1 MMIVMLMLIV
11 TTEAVVVKQGKLNES
26 EIFEVSR
33 TEDVM
38 VSYSV
43 PDGDA
48 AEVLW
53 TVGVEVMGMEN
64 LNSPVQFLIR
74 QADQVKS
81 FDLPHSYSD
90 RGRHTPLK
98 IGRRVTTICP
108 FHEKNSTN
116 PTIWMSTYSSEKIK
130 VNVTVVPRHISCLLY
145 TSPSPR
151 DS

>member
-1 MMIVMLMLIV
+1 MMLMLIV

-53 TVGVEVMGMEN
+53 TVDVDVMGMEN

-74 QADQVKS
+74 HADQVKS
-81 FDLPHSYSD
+81 F
-90 RGRHTPLK
+90 
-98 IGRRVTTICP
+98 
-108 FHEKNSTN
+108 
-116 PTIWMSTYSSEKIK
+116 
-130 VNVTVVPRHISCLLY
+130 
-145 TSPSPR
+145 
-151 DS
+151 